1 MLTYDFKVVY
11 YWLLDLKFI
20 FGLNVYNIWDIFK
33 FSGNQIDFVWFF
45 GYTSICFASWITY
58 LKYTF
63 QF

>member
-45 GYTSICFASWITY
+45 GYTSICFASWI
-58 LKYTF
+58 
-63 QF
+63 